1 MKLSTFLCTSFILA
15 SNFAAKAET
24 FSALDAWKE
33 LDHNLQ
39 THYAYLEDFKN
50 YQQTRQLF
58 EKKLNN
64 LDSKQAFIDLSQ
76 AYLRHFTD
84 PHLNLG
90 PLNEEDYSVYPT
102 GADMY
107 VEFYDNSALI
117 IDVKRS
123 SDADVK
129 GLKPG
134 DIVVKIDGNTITQ
147 AIQDVMQVPL
157 SQLNK
162 AQKSYALNVALGG
175 KRYKTREI
183 EFKRD
188 TKLVTVELAAS
199 YDAINALGNGPKVS
213 YEKIDEFGHIRFNNA
228 MGNTQTV
235 AEFKAA
241 LKSLGE
247 VKGYIIDLRNTPS
260 GGNTGVAEPILGHFT
275 AAPSVYQKY
284 RTQTGT
290 VQFNKAELKDA
301 LTKPAK
307 QQIKVPFVVLAG
319 RWTGSIGEGM
329 TIGFDALGAD
339 AIIGAPMADLLGGIK
354 RLDLAQSDAWVE
366 VGFERLYHV
375 NGGFRED
382 FEPNIIVAGDMDK
395 NGKDVALETAV
406 SVLHSKTN
414 KGQKVARK
422 HPTKF

>member
-1 MKLSTFLCTSFILA
+1 MKLNVFLCASFLLTP
-15 SNFAAKAET
+15 NFAESAEN

-39 THYAYLEDFKN
+39 THYAYLEDFKG

-58 EKKLNN
+58 ENKLNN

-90 PLNEEDYSVYPT
+90 PLNDKDYSVYPT

-107 VEFYDNSALI
+107 VEFNDNSALI

-123 SDADVK
+123 SDANVK

-134 DIVVKIDGNTITQ
+134 DIVVKIDGNTIPQ

-162 AQKSYALNVALGG
+162 AQKSYALNIALGG
-175 KRYKTREI
+175 KRYQKREI
-183 EFKRD
+183 EFQRD
-188 TKLVTVELAAS
+188 TKLTTVELAAS

-213 YEKIDEFGHIRFNNA
+213 YEKINEFGHIRFNNA
-228 MGNTQTV
+228 MGNAQTV
-235 AEFKAA
+235 DEFKAA
-241 LKSLGE
+241 LKFLGE

-275 AAPSVYQKY
+275 TAPSVYQKY
-284 RTQTGT
+284 RTQTESE
-290 VQFNKAELKDA
+290 QFNKAELKDA
-301 LTKPAK
+301 LTKPAQ

-339 AIIGAPMADLLGGIK
+339 AVIGAPMADLLGGIK
-354 RLDLAQSDAWVE
+354 RLVLDQSDAWVE

-382 FEPNIIVAGDMDK
+382 FEPNIIVAGDMDN

-406 SVLHSKTN
+406 SVLYSKTD
-414 KGQKVARK
+414 KQVKK
-422 HPTKF
+422 

>member
-1 MKLSTFLCTSFILA
+1 MKLKTFLCLTCLLTT
-15 SNFAAKAET
+15 NFASSSER
-24 FSALDAWKE
+24 FSAQDAWKE

-39 THYAYLEDFKN
+39 THYAYLEDFKG

-58 EKKLNN
+58 ENKLNS

-107 VEFYDNSALI
+107 VEFNDNSAFI
-117 IDVKRS
+117 IDVKRN

-134 DIVVKIDGNTITQ
+134 DKVTRIDGNTIPQ

-157 SQLNK
+157 NQLNK

-175 KRYKTREI
+175 KRYQKRKI
-183 EFKRD
+183 EFIRD

-199 YDAINALGNGPKVS
+199 YDAINALRKVPKVS

-228 MGNTQTV
+228 MGNAQTV
-235 AEFKAA
+235 DEFKAA
-241 LKSLGE
+241 LESIGE

-275 AAPSVYQKY
+275 DVESVYQKY
-284 RTQTGT
+284 RTQTGS
-290 VQFNKAELKDA
+290 VPFQNAELKDA
-301 LTKPAK
+301 LTKPA
-307 QQIKVPFVVLAG
+307 QPQIKVPYVILAG

-329 TIGFDALGAD
+329 TIGFDVLGSEAV
-339 AIIGAPMADLLGGIK
+339 IGAPMADLLGGIK
-354 RLDLAQSDAWVE
+354 RLNLDESDAWVE

-375 NGGFRED
+375 NGSFRED
-382 FEPNIIVAGDMDK
+382 FEPNILVAGDMDED
-395 NGKDVALETAV
+395 GKDVALGTAV
-406 SVLHSKTN
+406 SVLYLKT
-414 KGQKVARK
+414 
-422 HPTKF
+422 TK